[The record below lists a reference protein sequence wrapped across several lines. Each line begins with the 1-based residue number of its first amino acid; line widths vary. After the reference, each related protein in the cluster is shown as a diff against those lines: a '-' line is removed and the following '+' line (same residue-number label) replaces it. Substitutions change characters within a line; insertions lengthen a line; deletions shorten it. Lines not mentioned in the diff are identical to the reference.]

1 MSTPGQSV
9 SSAWNERMRLI
20 RLRRKKERPRFS
32 EELRIVP
39 KWLIWL
45 VIGLYLVAQGIALL
59 INLTPAINHGVVQP
73 EGLGPVAASFAMAGL
88 VTLVAFPIACFLL
101 MLGYV
106 YRDARRRN
114 MNAPLWTLLVFILS
128 PSSLFI
134 GLVIYLLVR
143 EPLPYP
149 CPRCGALVGPRF
161 NFCSNCKCNL
171 HPSCPNCKQEIVE
184 TDKFCPNCAYELSP
198 GRETSVLQN
207 PEMQSPQ

>member
-1 MSTPGQSV
+1 MNTPGQGV
-9 SSAWNERMRLI
+9 SSAWNERMRMI
-20 RLRRKKERPRFS
+20 RLRRKKERPRFR

-39 KWLIWL
+39 RWLKILCL
-45 VIGLYLVAQGIALL
+45 VLYLLALGVAVTIVNVAPDARLPEFRDNPAAATLAMIGMVTGIA
-59 INLTPAINHGVVQP
+59 I
-73 EGLGPVAASFAMAGL
+73 
-88 VTLVAFPIACFLL
+88 AFSAFLFV
-101 MLGYV
+101 LGYV

-114 MNAPLWTLLVFILS
+114 MNAPLWTLLVLVLA
-128 PSSLFI
+128 PSSLII

-171 HPSCPNCKQEIVE
+171 HPSCPSCKQEIVE
-184 TDKFCPNCAYELSP
+184 TDRFCPNCAYELNP
-198 GRETSVLQN
+198 GRETPVLRN